1 MRIIRVDEESDSRT
15 MLWVAAGAAVGLVA
29 GALIAERMSGRK
41 VSGRTLWRRA
51 RGLSG
56 AAVRQWNT
64 LLGAAVTLK
73 DAWEAR
79 EDDEPA
85 DAALA
90 EPAADALEPYA
101 AVGLGE
107 DGEWDGDEEADDDAL
122 DDEDAIDARVL
133 EAFANDPI
141 LAERAVEIEDDG
153 DGRITLHGRV
163 HTAREVAHAVT
174 VARGVPGVS
183 AVKQRLA
190 VRDRR

>member
-15 MLWVAAGAAVGLVA
+15 LLWVAAGATVGLIA

-41 VSGRTLWRRA
+41 VGTRTLWRRA
-51 RGLSG
+51 RGLTTV
-56 AAVRQWNT
+56 AAKRWST

-79 EDDEPA
+79 EDD
-85 DAALA
+85 DR
-90 EPAADALEPYA
+90 
-101 AVGLGE
+101 E
-107 DGEWDGDEEADDDAL
+107 DVL
-122 DDEDAIDARVL
+122 VEDAPEDAMEAYDGVEAGAIGDWEPDEAEAEGDDGIDARVL
-133 EAFANDPI
+133 EAFSNDPI

-153 DGRITLHGRV
+153 EGRVTLHGRV

-174 VARGVPGVS
+174 VARGVPGVT
-183 AVKQRLA
+183 AVKQRLS